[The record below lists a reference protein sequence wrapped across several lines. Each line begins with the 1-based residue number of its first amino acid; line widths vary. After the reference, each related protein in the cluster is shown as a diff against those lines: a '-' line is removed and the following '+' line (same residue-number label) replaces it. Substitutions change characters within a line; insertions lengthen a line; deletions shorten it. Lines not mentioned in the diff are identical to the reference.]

1 MNVARI
7 KEIISYYD
15 RRINRLN
22 NRLAEEDNIVMQIR
36 LRWAIRNC
44 QRTRSKYFLLADE
57 PFTNPLHYNLLMN
70 IQKSD
75 NMTMQ
80 QDEDDW
86 ITVSG
91 THILLGEEGTVKGGP
106 PNLRGKQFSHAK
118 SQKRPSKKKV
128 HTKPEPPTPEV
139 AKAESRYKE
148 RYLRD
153 ERHMDLKKQTLQ
165 EIKDGSDD
173 KLKAKLAKKFG
184 AKKAEVAEAIENGT
198 LNELID
204 KYTEKGL
211 EKALRNTKDAME
223 LQRDE
228 IATKFG
234 RSKRDE
240 EDTEEAIQVL
250 GKNCISMREYDE
262 LRQEDLELLTPD
274 DYALQRAYATERYG
288 MRAETLNKKMY
299 TGEGVLTDT
308 EKDFVEMVDRT
319 SVPLKR
325 DVALYRGVGS
335 SYLQSITGV
344 SMDDPDFFKKLDEKV
359 GTTVK
364 HEAVTSTGIG
374 VPGYF
379 DTSTKIVCHIKAPS
393 GTRVCAIQN
402 FQEGEILIP
411 AGTKMRLTGY
421 SQEGVYGVWAPG
433 NLSSDRSR
441 KLTVSDRK
449 KFILEMEVV
458 EDE

>member
-128 HTKPEPPTPEV
+128 HTKPEPPTPEAV

-240 EDTEEAIQVL
+240 EDTEEAI
-250 GKNCISMREYDE
+250 
-262 LRQEDLELLTPD
+262 
-274 DYALQRAYATERYG
+274 
-288 MRAETLNKKMY
+288 
-299 TGEGVLTDT
+299 
-308 EKDFVEMVDRT
+308 
-319 SVPLKR
+319 
-325 DVALYRGVGS
+325 
-335 SYLQSITGV
+335 
-344 SMDDPDFFKKLDEKV
+344 
-359 GTTVK
+359 
-364 HEAVTSTGIG
+364 
-374 VPGYF
+374 
-379 DTSTKIVCHIKAPS
+379 
-393 GTRVCAIQN
+393 
-402 FQEGEILIP
+402 
-411 AGTKMRLTGY
+411 
-421 SQEGVYGVWAPG
+421 
-433 NLSSDRSR
+433 
-441 KLTVSDRK
+441 DRK
-449 KFILEMEVV
+449 SVV
-458 EDE
+458 